1 MPTHIPLLTCLPSF
15 RPISCFH
22 RRR

>member
-15 RPISCFH
+15 RPVSCF
-22 RRR
+22 RRRH